1 VRTEVL
7 HVFVSLF
14 IDDVLLAVGIL
25 GVVGLMTL
33 LSNVV
38 GDSARCGRGRG
49 NES

>member
-7 HVFVSLF
+7 HVLVRLF

-38 GDSARCGRGRG
+38 GDRARCGRGRG

>member
-1 VRTEVL
+1 
-7 HVFVSLF
+7 VSLF